1 MDAKSFLKNNWP
13 LITLYLAV
21 VGLCVYLN
29 WGKTK
34 ENKAGLFIS
43 IVMLAIVLVIFV
55 IVLIKSFLKMDEMT
69 ATLDAAKNRIIN
81 DQKEDNYLWSSYHG
95 EQKVYLISSGPLLKE
110 YRRFED
116 ELNRLENSKSG
127 YRCTIEDYINEDVI
141 DQKVNKGLIGMIP
154 GAMTGMGILGTF
166 VGLAIGLQGFNF
178 GSSDDMIKSIPLL
191 MGGLKVAFHTS
202 IYGMVFSLVFNLI
215 SKAKLGKT
223 YNALDAFLIEFSKSV
238 LPDAANEN
246 QSRMLK
252 EQQEQNEKIIKN
264 LRNMAEG
271 QKELNDNLGGYSKKV
286 YEAQSQAMK
295 KLAKDFVGEMSQSL
309 SGDFAQMHEIIERTG
324 EMQAQNS
331 EVTLQVVS
339 EVSSMTKQL
348 KDVNRSSV
356 ESVKRMQS
364 YIQNMNTMQN
374 GMNEFMENVN
384 AQLEEVRNQSQ
395 LMHEYIQQI
404 TENESRLV
412 ETVGKNTEATSELL
426 SSVLEMQST
435 MMENAQLQYS
445 ELASSAKAQ
454 NEILSK
460 NAEAQMERMAAYA
473 EEQARILSNIARTG
487 RVREGFFTRL
497 FNRIFYR

>member
-1 MDAKSFLKNNWP
+1 MNAKSFFKNNWP

-21 VGLCVYLN
+21 VGLCVFLN
-29 WGKTK
+29 WGKIE

-43 IVMLAIVLVIFV
+43 IIMLALVLVIFV
-55 IVLIKSFLKMDEMT
+55 FVLVKSFLKMDEMT
-69 ATLDAAKNRIIN
+69 ATLDAAKNRIVN
-81 DQKEDNYLWSSYHG
+81 DQKEDNYLWTSYHG

-110 YRRFED
+110 YKRFEQ
-116 ELNRLENSKSG
+116 ELNRLEKSNSG

-141 DQKVNKGLIGMIP
+141 DQKVNKGLLGMVP

-178 GSSDDMIKSIPLL
+178 GSSDEMIKSIPLL

-223 YNALDAFLIEFSKSV
+223 YNALDAFLTEFSKSV

-252 EQQEQNEKIIKN
+252 EQQLQNAEIIRN
-264 LRNMAEG
+264 LQNMAEG
-271 QKELNDNLGGYSKKV
+271 QLELNDNLTGNSKKLV
-286 YEAQSQAMK
+286 DAQSRAMK
-295 KLAKDFVGEMSQSL
+295 KLAKDFVNEMSL
-309 SGDFAQMHEIIERTG
+309 SFKGDFDQMHEIIERTG

-348 KDVNRSSV
+348 KDVNRASV
-356 ESVKRMQS
+356 DSVKRMQN
-364 YIQNMNTMQN
+364 YIQNMNSMQN
-374 GMNEFMENVN
+374 SMSEFMDNVN
-384 AQLEEVRNQSQ
+384 AQLEAVRNQSQ
-395 LMHEYIQQI
+395 LMQDYILQI
-404 TENESRLV
+404 TENENRLV
-412 ETVGKNTEATSELL
+412 DTVGKNTEATSELFDL
-426 SSVLEMQST
+426 VLQMQTT
-435 MMENAQLQYS
+435 MMENAQVQYRG
-445 ELASSAKAQ
+445 LAEAAKAQ

-460 NAEAQMERMAAYA
+460 TAEAQMERMTAYA
-473 EEQARILSNIARTG
+473 EEQARILANIARTG
-487 RVREGFFTRL
+487 KVREGFFVRL
-497 FNRIFYR
+497 FHKIFRR